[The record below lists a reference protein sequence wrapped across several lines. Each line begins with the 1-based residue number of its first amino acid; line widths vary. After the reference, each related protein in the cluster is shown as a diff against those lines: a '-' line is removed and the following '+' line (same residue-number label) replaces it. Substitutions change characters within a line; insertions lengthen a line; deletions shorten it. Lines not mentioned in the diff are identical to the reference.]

1 MVKKWLTIVFCLLLT
16 GCAGKGSASMTL
28 APAQLTQEE
37 EQMVQLLTP
46 SQGILLDFAA
56 DEQLM
61 SLSVSIK
68 ELDGTQW
75 VSVGGGSYG
84 LEDSSGRIALQ
95 FDLLDEGLR
104 TAIQT
109 KNDFVSSNNF
119 KPEKSDGEGLAW
131 GSTILSESV
140 PLEYGK
146 EIPVAIQA
154 FSSGKFYSTDV
165 STYYEPERLAEQS
178 YAKVL
183 ALTLTFGTQQIN

>member
-1 MVKKWLTIVFCLLLT
+1 MKRIFALLFCLLFT
-16 GCAGKGSASMTL
+16 GCASMGGDSMTL
-28 APAQLTQEE
+28 SPAQLTQKE

-46 SQGILLDFAA
+46 NQGILLDFAA
-56 DEQLM
+56 DEQLQ

-109 KNDFVSSNNF
+109 KNYFVSSNNF
-119 KPEKSDGEGLAW
+119 KPEKSDREGLAW
-131 GSTILSESV
+131 GSTILSDSV
-140 PLEYGK
+140 PLEYET

-154 FSSGKFYSTDV
+154 FTTGSFYSTDV
-165 STYYEPERLAEQS
+165 SAYYEPEQLAERG

-183 ALTLTFGTQQIN
+183 ALTITFSTQQLT

>member
-1 MVKKWLTIVFCLLLT
+1 MKRIFALLFCLLFT
-16 GCAGKGSASMTL
+16 GCASMGGDSMTL
-28 APAQLTQEE
+28 SPAQLTQKE

-46 SQGILLDFAA
+46 NQGILLDFAA
-56 DEQLM
+56 DEQLK

-109 KNDFVSSNNF
+109 KNYFVSSNNF
-119 KPEKSDGEGLAW
+119 KPEKSDREGLAW
-131 GSTILSESV
+131 GSTILSDSV
-140 PLEYGK
+140 PLEYET

-154 FSSGKFYSTDV
+154 LPPAASIPPVFPPTMSRSSWRSGV
-165 STYYEPERLAEQS
+165 
-178 YAKVL
+178 
-183 ALTLTFGTQQIN
+183 TLKCWP